1 METQGQWCDQKFC
14 RDFGKIGAHN
24 IKIYS
29 HAENRYYCATCHHT
43 FNADKG
49 TFFDT
54 LRTDRNVLLDGV
66 AMLVERNSL
75 RAISRIQHCKPNT
88 VLHWLDLAG
97 QHAAAVSKHFIRGL
111 HLTQAQIDELWTFVK
126 KNRTTC
132 NWTIPAISVMP
143 GSGGLSRCP
152 VICVWSLISPMT
164 AARKRR
170 LHSCRHLR
178 PALMADHPY
187 LPVTSCLRIS
197 KRSSPTT
204 VCPNLHLEDVR
215 EVDLANNLVGCWTL
229 TCVMPRSTSIVKV
242 DG

>member
-29 HAENRYYCATCHHT
+29 HAEHRYYCTTCHHS

-75 RAISRIQHCKPNT
+75 RAISRIKHCKPNT

-97 QHAAAVSKHFIRGL
+97 QHAAAVSKHCIRGL

-126 KNRTTC
+126 KNRNTF
-132 NWTIPAISVMP
+132 NRTIPVISVMP
-143 GSGGLSRCP
+143 GSGGLSHCP

-164 AARKRR
+164 AARKRL
-170 LHSCRHLR
+170 LHSWLHLR
-178 PALMADHPY
+178 PALMADRHC

-204 VCPNLHLEDVR
+204 VCLSLHLEDVG

-229 TCVMPRSTSIVKV
+229 TCVMPKSTSIVKV

>member
-24 IKIYS
+24 INIYS

-75 RAISRIQHCKPNT
+75 RAISRIKHCKPNT

-97 QHAAAVSKHFIRGL
+97 QHAAAVSKHFMRGL

-126 KNRTTC
+126 KKQEHLQLDDPSNIGDAWIWR
-132 NWTIPAISVMP
+132 AITLPS
-143 GSGGLSRCP
+143 
-152 VICVWSLISPMT
+152 
-164 AARKRR
+164 
-170 LHSCRHLR
+170 HLR
-178 PALMADHPY
+178 MVTHLSHDRSEKEATAFLSAFKARTDGRPPLCTSDKLPAYIEALIANDRMPEPPPRRRQRGRPRKQPRRVLDPD
-187 LPVTSCLRIS
+187 LR
-197 KRSSPTT
+197 
-204 VCPNLHLEDVR
+204 
-215 EVDLANNLVGCWTL
+215 
-229 TCVMPRSTSIVKV
+229 
-242 DG
+242 